1 MILHGA
7 QALVLGLDPARSSG
21 WATWAPYTVIA
32 SGVCTTA
39 PERRAV
45 VAEAQAQAH
54 ERELPLVVVY
64 ERHTV
69 GGGARWNPET
79 MMGMGEGRGRWLE
92 QLELVE
98 VRRSHIIGVSPGTWR
113 RAALGKASATMKR
126 DELKS
131 MAVMSC
137 RARGFVVESDD
148 QAEAILIALWGAQ
161 ASAEVRQ
168 LAARRRA
175 A

>member
-1 MILHGA
+1 
-7 QALVLGLDPARSSG
+7 
-21 WATWAPYTVIA
+21 
-32 SGVCTTA
+32 
-39 PERRAV
+39 
-45 VAEAQAQAH
+45 
-54 ERELPLVVVY
+54 
-64 ERHTV
+64 
-69 GGGARWNPET
+69 